1 MMDYPMPPGLLR
13 SLVLLAEIL
22 DAGAATGQDFEATWQ
37 QMRGRQPAGLMLES
51 KLPKTEFHQ
60 GEIIPATLTFKNT
73 STNRYHLWTG
83 NYDRSGRIP
92 DIAFRAEGEDR
103 RAVIDPL
110 GWYFASQG
118 YAGGGLGN
126 EQDLWQWS
134 ITLPANQWLRFDRP
148 GTYPVY
154 AFSSR
159 PRPGTTKERDSGVN
173 GVELV

>member
-1 MMDYPMPPGLLR
+1 MMNYPIPLR
-13 SLVLLAEIL
+13 LRRSSVLLAATL
-22 DAGAATGQDFEATWQ
+22 AAGAATGQDFQAAWQ
-37 QMRGRQPAGLMLES
+37 KMRGRQPAGLTLEF

-92 DIAFRAEGEDR
+92 DIAFRAEGDDR
-103 RAVIDPL
+103 RAVTDPL

-118 YAGGGLGN
+118 EIGGGLGN
-126 EQDLWQWS
+126 EQDLGQWS

-148 GTYPVY
+148 GTYRVY

-159 PRPGTTKERDSGVN
+159 PRPGTTKERGCTW
-173 GVELV
+173 

>member
-1 MMDYPMPPGLLR
+1 MPPSLLR
-13 SLVLLAEIL
+13 SSVLLGAIL
-22 DAGAATGQDFEATWQ
+22 AAGAATGQDFQAAWQ
-37 QMRGRQPAGLMLES
+37 KIRQRQPAGLTLEL
-51 KLPKTEFHQ
+51 KHPKTEFHQ

-73 STNRYHLWTG
+73 STNHFHLWIG

-103 RAVIDPL
+103 RAVTDPL

-126 EQDLWQWS
+126 EQDLGQWS

-148 GTYPVY
+148 GTYRVY

-159 PRPGTTKERDSGVN
+159 PQPGTTKQRGSGVN